1 VIGARI
7 LSGGKFPLLRL
18 AEEIAFCHHERWDG
32 GGYAGMSG
40 TDIPLAGRIVA
51 VADVFDALTQQR
63 PYKPAWPVAEAIAEI
78 DRQRDRQFD
87 PGVVDAFLRVIATSP
102 TFTENTS

>member
-1 VIGARI
+1 MRGI
-7 LSGGKFPLLRL
+7 
-18 AEEIAFCHHERWDG
+18 
-32 GGYAGMSG
+32 
-40 TDIPLAGRIVA
+40 DIPLAGRIVA

-87 PGVVDAFLRVIATSP
+87 PGRRRRVPARDRELPRKALLI
-102 TFTENTS
+102 